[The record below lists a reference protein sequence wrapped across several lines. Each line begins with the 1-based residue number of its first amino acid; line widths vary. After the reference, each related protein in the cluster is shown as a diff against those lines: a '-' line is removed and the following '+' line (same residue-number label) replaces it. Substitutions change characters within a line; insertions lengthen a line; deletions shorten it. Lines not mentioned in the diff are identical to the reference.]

1 MGGSLRGRHGRTSR
15 PAQIAGVEPTAAS
28 NLNNL
33 AEVLRAQGDLDR
45 ARSLHERALA
55 IFEAR
60 LGADHPTVTAVQE
73 QLAAIRRDLGARPD
87 PSPGRD

>member
-33 AEVLRAQGDLDR
+33 AEVLRSQGDLDGAR
-45 ARSLHERALA
+45 ALHERALR
-55 IFEAR
+55 IRETH
-60 LGADHPTVTAVQE
+60 LGSDHPDTARSRQR
-73 QLAAIRRDLGARPD
+73 LAEVVAALETRRH
-87 PSPGRD
+87 PSA